1 MTVIPLPLWQL
12 LAVAA
17 GLVVLLGGA
26 LMLGWR
32 LGRESV
38 QRPMWQ
44 FTTSKTSHKAQS
56 ASLLP
61 EEDPWLK
68 AMTPGGDA

>member
-12 LAVAA
+12 LAMVA
-17 GLVVLLGGA
+17 GLVALLGGA

-44 FTTSKTSHKAQS
+44 FTTAKPSRPSQA
-56 ASLLP
+56 AALLP

>member
-12 LAVAA
+12 VAMAA
-17 GLVVLLGGA
+17 GLIAVLLGV
-26 LMLGWR
+26 LLLGWR

-44 FTTSKTSHKAQS
+44 FTAPKTRAP
-56 ASLLP
+56 AVSLLP

>member
-12 LAVAA
+12 LAMAA
-17 GLVVLLGGA
+17 GLVALLLGA
-26 LMLGWR
+26 LLLGWR

-44 FTTSKTSHKAQS
+44 FVASKHRTSG

-61 EEDPWLK
+61 EDDPYAK
-68 AMTPGGDA
+68 AMIGGDA